1 MGKDVFLSVGGTA
14 NDAQEEFVQAVE
26 TRLRAEGLVPNT
38 VGRNTFSVDAPLKTV
53 EYLMD
58 RCVGTVVLALER
70 THFPTGTERR
80 GGEKEKVLS
89 NTMLATPWNQIEA
102 AMAYSRGLPLLVIV
116 EEGVKHE
123 GLLEP
128 GYDWYVQTVPLNKDY
143 LNSTEFNGVLASWKT
158 KVSDTKP
165 NGNRSK
171 EEKSIEKMSV
181 AQLIGSLKPA
191 QLWSAVLALCAVIGV
206 AFSLGANLI
215 P

>member
-1 MGKDVFLSVGGTA
+1 
-14 NDAQEEFVQAVE
+14 
-26 TRLRAEGLVPNT
+26 
-38 VGRNTFSVDAPLKTV
+38 
-53 EYLMD
+53 MD
-58 RCVGTVVLALER
+58 RCVGTIVLALER

-80 GGEKEKVLS
+80 GGDKEKALS
-89 NTMLATPWNQIEA
+89 NTVLATPWNQIEA
-102 AMAYSRGLPLLVIV
+102 TMAYSRGLPLLVIV

-158 KVSDTKP
+158 KVSGTKP

-171 EEKSIEKMSV
+171 EEKNIEKMSV

-191 QLWSAVLALCAVIGV
+191 QLWSAVLALCAAIGG